1 MLKHKPGPFFSIS
14 LPPPFFFFPCS
25 QHAAAK
31 QTAVGRQAPVGFGN
45 AMNLLN
51 HVEGWSRQ
59 LTTAALPKKLA
70 GDKDASTLNCCSAVN
85 LHCMYRW
92 I

>member
-1 MLKHKPGPFFSIS
+1 M
-14 LPPPFFFFPCS
+14 
-25 QHAAAK
+25 
-31 QTAVGRQAPVGFGN
+31 R
-45 AMNLLN
+45 LLN